1 MVWWGFLKLGSE
13 LRVRGA
19 EICQTKADSYYYSPA
34 ESRDDNSVYDLFEL
48 VQVPRKNRGVTQV
61 KGDDP
66 YSPAYK
72 ILNPDLIPPVPE
84 SAFRDLIDSIH
95 VERGFIFLLNFKQF
109 KQTRGS
115 LLTVEK
121 LDGSGPVF
129 EIVSNGKANT
139 LDIVFST
146 ENKQQVVSIE
156 DVDLATSH
164 WKNITLFVQEDR
176 VQLYA
181 GCEEVNTAELD
192 APIQSILT
200 PETPTSAQLRIG
212 KGAVKDRFMVSTVAE
227 RSSCKSGHRH
237 FSYPGDTA
245 PLPIV

>member
-1 MVWWGFLKLGSE
+1 M
-13 LRVRGA
+13 
-19 EICQTKADSYYYSPA
+19 
-34 ESRDDNSVYDLFEL
+34 YDLFEL
-48 VQVPRKNRGVTQV
+48 VRLPKKSQGVTLV

-84 SAFRDLIDSIH
+84 SSFRDLIDSIH
-95 VERGFIFLLNFKQF
+95 AERGFLLLLNFKQF
-109 KQTRGS
+109 RHTRGS

-121 LDGSGPVF
+121 RDGSGPVF
-129 EIVSNGKANT
+129 EIVSNGKADT
-139 LDIVFST
+139 LDIEFST

-156 DVDLATSH
+156 DVGLATGQ

-176 VQLYA
+176 AQLYA

-200 PETPTSAQLRIG
+200 QDTPAGARLRIG
-212 KGAVKDRFMVSTVAE
+212 KGAVKDRFMVSTWATEDSFLNRNVDA
-227 RSSCKSGHRH
+227 
-237 FSYPGDTA
+237 
-245 PLPIV
+245 

>member
-1 MVWWGFLKLGSE
+1 M
-13 LRVRGA
+13 
-19 EICQTKADSYYYSPA
+19 
-34 ESRDDNSVYDLFEL
+34 FEL
-48 VQVPRKNRGVTQV
+48 VRVPRKNHGVSLV

-84 SAFRDLIDSIH
+84 NAFRDLIDSIH
-95 VERGFIFLLNFKQF
+95 SERGFLLLMNFKQF
-109 KQTRGS
+109 KRTRGS

-121 LDGSGPVF
+121 QDGSGPVF

-176 VQLYA
+176 AQLYV
-181 GCEEVNTAELD
+181 GCDEVNIAELD
-192 APIQSILT
+192 APIQNILT
-200 PETPTSAQLRIG
+200 QETPASARLRVG
-212 KGAVKDRFMVSTVAE
+212 KGAVKDRFMVRVWGIVLGKL
-227 RSSCKSGHRH
+227 RFGGWCSG
-237 FSYPGDTA
+237 T
-245 PLPIV
+245 LC

>member
-1 MVWWGFLKLGSE
+1 MKKRGSYILLSPHFIE
-13 LRVRGA
+13 KENDRKRTARQRL
-19 EICQTKADSYYYSPA
+19 TDYYSPA

-48 VQVPRKNRGVTQV
+48 VQVPKKNHGVSLV

-84 SAFRDLIDSIH
+84 RAFRDLIDSIH
-95 VERGFIFLLNFKQF
+95 AEKGFLLLLNFKQF
-109 KQTRGS
+109 KRTRGS

-121 LDGSGPVF
+121 KDGSGPVF

-146 ENKQQVVSIE
+146 ENKQLVVSIE

-176 VQLYA
+176 AVLYT
-181 GCEEVNTAELD
+181 GCEEVDTAELD

-200 PETPTSAQLRIG
+200 QETPATAQLRVG
-212 KGAVKDRFMVSTVAE
+212 KGAVKDRFMV
-227 RSSCKSGHRH
+227 RSDWR
-237 FSYPGDTA
+237 F
-245 PLPIV
+245 

>member
-1 MVWWGFLKLGSE
+1 M
-13 LRVRGA
+13 
-19 EICQTKADSYYYSPA
+19 
-34 ESRDDNSVYDLFEL
+34 FEL
-48 VQVPRKNRGVTQV
+48 IQVPKKNHGVSLV

-72 ILNPDLIPPVPE
+72 ILIPDLIPPVPE

-95 VERGFIFLLNFKQF
+95 AERGFLLLLNFKQF
-109 KQTRGS
+109 KRTRGS

-121 LDGSGPVF
+121 EDGSGPVF

-139 LDIVFST
+139 LDILFST

-156 DVDLATSH
+156 DVDLATGH

-176 VQLYA
+176 AQLYA

-200 PETPTSAQLRIG
+200 QETPSSARLRIG
-212 KGAVKDRFMVSTVAE
+212 KGAVKDRFMV
-227 RSSCKSGHRH
+227 RKR
-237 FSYPGDTA
+237 GDC
-245 PLPIV
+245 VG

>member
-1 MVWWGFLKLGSE
+1 MPLIVIHL
-13 LRVRGA
+13 
-19 EICQTKADSYYYSPA
+19 A
-34 ESRDDNSVYDLFEL
+34 ESRDDNSVYDLFDL
-48 VQVPRKNRGVTQV
+48 VQFPKKNHGVMQV

-84 SAFRDLIDSIH
+84 SSLRDLIDSIH
-95 VERGFIFLLNFKQF
+95 AERGFLLLLNFKQS
-109 KQTRGS
+109 KRTRGS

-121 LDGSGPVF
+121 TDGSGPVF

-139 LDIVFST
+139 LDIVYST

-156 DVDLATSH
+156 DADLATNH
-164 WKNITLFVQEDR
+164 WRNITLFVQEDR
-176 VQLYA
+176 AQLYA

-200 PETPTSAQLRIG
+200 QETPASAQLRIG
-212 KGAVKDRFMVSTVAE
+212 KGAVKDRFMVSDNL
-227 RSSCKSGHRH
+227 K
-237 FSYPGDTA
+237 
-245 PLPIV
+245 L

>member
-1 MVWWGFLKLGSE
+1 MNEFNIIYDE
-13 LRVRGA
+13 VRQRLTA
-19 EICQTKADSYYYSPA
+19 HNNLPA

-48 VQVPRKNRGVTQV
+48 VQVPKKNHGVTLV

-84 SAFRDLIDSIH
+84 NSFRDLIDSIH
-95 VERGFIFLLNFKQF
+95 SERGFLLLLNFKQF
-109 KQTRGS
+109 KRTRGS

-121 LDGSGPVF
+121 QDGSGPVF
-129 EIVSNGKANT
+129 EIISNGKANT

-156 DVDLATSH
+156 DVDLATGH

-176 VQLYA
+176 AQLYV

-200 PETPTSAQLRIG
+200 QDIPVSARLRIG
-212 KGAVKDRFMVSTVAE
+212 KGAVKDRFMVSLRMIQTKTKIFDVVM
-227 RSSCKSGHRH
+227 SVLTLQ
-237 FSYPGDTA
+237 Y
-245 PLPIV
+245 